1 MSSPLVPSWAL
12 RCSETLITASRL
24 TDPTVVGFGDMT
36 DAADAS
42 DDDDDVLAS
51 LRGDFAAPFARREAD
66 GAGISPAGDAAAS
79 DEVRLP
85 ERLAPSLPTRPLTSQ
100 RPPAPLDAQD
110 DDRLLDEVAALTT
123 TRATATSGGAKSS
136 SAPASGDARRA
147 PPRAPH
153 APADDTLEDDDALAE
168 EAMALA
174 GASRLPPLVNEESE
188 EDEEAFEDAPAPA
201 PARARTRVPLSA
213 PEPGSGSRAL
223 RAFRSKTTAS
233 SAPTSAAAPP
243 ASSSLPAWA
252 DAPLGA
258 ASSVVDADPREVAA
272 ALAANR
278 ALQSSLKDTIR
289 DVETALAVNAETR
302 RELGEAIRE
311 AKEERRA
318 SRASTVGGVGV
329 GEGEVGDGGYDAYVV
344 TFRPGRYFRTPRAP
358 GTPSD
363 RPEPNAD
370 AARPEWMRLRARAP
384 FHFRA
389 VKPWTSAEDKQL
401 RRGVHY
407 YLQKARLF
415 SRERM
420 TLEEVAGFGV
430 ARLEELLDRA
440 DGFASVA
447 DDAAA
452 IDWVEVSKLFLPSRD
467 PDDCRLRWTNCRDP
481 RLDQGAFTEE
491 EDDRLR
497 EIVEELGGRDWE
509 TVAERLSAAND
520 AGDGAERSARGLRS
534 ATQCAGRFQAHLN
547 PHLIR
552 SAWTPEEDAVLRD
565 FVERNGVGRW
575 ADAARLLPGHTSQQA
590 MHRWLKLL
598 KPGRR
603 KGAWL
608 KEEDEALRFAV
619 AAYARVGK
627 GANGEA
633 AARPALP
640 WTKISAHVATR
651 TDVQCRERW
660 TNVLDPALTDAEWT
674 PKDDA
679 ELAAAARAHEERG
692 ERPGETVVAWSRV
705 ARQLGRGLTDKMCR
719 NRWRVLERATKMA
732 EKRAAKER
740 AAEERARV
748 REEARREKAR
758 AAEEARRG
766 KRKRP
771 REVPPEVVAAVAEGV
786 GGTRARSART
796 RR

>member
-1 MSSPLVPSWAL
+1 
-12 RCSETLITASRL
+12 
-24 TDPTVVGFGDMT
+24 MT

-42 DDDDDVLAS
+42 DDDDDDVLAS
-51 LRGDFAAPFARREAD
+51 LRGDFAAPFARRAAD
-66 GAGISPAGDAAAS
+66 GAGISPEGDVAAS

-85 ERLAPSLPTRPLTSQ
+85 ARLAPSLPARSLTFQPPL
-100 RPPAPLDAQD
+100 APLDAQD
-110 DDRLLDEVAALTT
+110 DERLLDEVAALTT
-123 TRATATSGGAKSS
+123 TSTAATTPGAVRFS
-136 SAPASGDARRA
+136 SAPTSGDARRA

-174 GASRLPPLVNEESE
+174 GASRPPGSASEESE
-188 EDEEAFEDAPAPA
+188 EDEEAFEDARVGARCRRGPASA
-201 PARARTRVPLSA
+201 PARAQTRVLPRTA

-223 RAFRSKTTAS
+223 RAFRSKTNAS
-233 SAPTSAAAPP
+233 SAQTSAAAPP
-243 ASSSLPAWA
+243 ASSALPAWA

-258 ASSVVDADPREVAA
+258 ASSAVRADPGELAA

-289 DVETALAVNAETR
+289 DVETALAANAETR

-311 AKEERRA
+311 AREESRA
-318 SRASTVGGVGV
+318 SRKSTGGGG
-329 GEGEVGDGGYDAYVV
+329 GEGEVGDGGYDAYVA

-358 GTPSD
+358 GTPSE
-363 RPEPNAD
+363 RPDLNGD
-370 AARPEWMRLRARAP
+370 AARPMWRRLRARAP

-440 DGFASVA
+440 DGFASVV

-452 IDWVEVSKLFLPSRD
+452 VDWGEVRKLFLPSRD

-497 EIVEELGGRDWE
+497 EMAEEFGGRDWE
-509 TVAERLSAAND
+509 KIAERLSTAND
-520 AGDGAERSARGLRS
+520 GGEGDGAERPARGLRS

-547 PHLIR
+547 LDLIR

-565 FVERNGVGRW
+565 FVERHGTGRW

-598 KPGRR
+598 TSGRR

-608 KEEDEALRFAV
+608 EEEDEALRFAV

-640 WTKISAHVATR
+640 WSKIAAHVATR

-674 PKDDA
+674 SKDDA
-679 ELAAAARAHEERG
+679 ELAAAVRAHEERG

-705 ARQLGRGLTDKMCR
+705 ARLLGRGLTDKMCR
-719 NRWRVLERATKMA
+719 NRWRVLERATKMS

-740 AAEERARV
+740 AAEERKRI

-771 REVPPEVVAAVAEGV
+771 REVPPEVFEAVAEGV
-786 GGTRARSART
+786 GGTRARSARA

>member
-1 MSSPLVPSWAL
+1 M
-12 RCSETLITASRL
+12 
-24 TDPTVVGFGDMT
+24 
-36 DAADAS
+36 
-42 DDDDDVLAS
+42 
-51 LRGDFAAPFARREAD
+51 
-66 GAGISPAGDAAAS
+66 
-79 DEVRLP
+79 
-85 ERLAPSLPTRPLTSQ
+85 
-100 RPPAPLDAQD
+100 
-110 DDRLLDEVAALTT
+110 
-123 TRATATSGGAKSS
+123 
-136 SAPASGDARRA
+136 
-147 PPRAPH
+147 
-153 APADDTLEDDDALAE
+153 
-168 EAMALA
+168 
-174 GASRLPPLVNEESE
+174 
-188 EDEEAFEDAPAPA
+188 
-201 PARARTRVPLSA
+201 
-213 PEPGSGSRAL
+213 
-223 RAFRSKTTAS
+223 
-233 SAPTSAAAPP
+233 
-243 ASSSLPAWA
+243 
-252 DAPLGA
+252 
-258 ASSVVDADPREVAA
+258 
-272 ALAANR
+272 
-278 ALQSSLKDTIR
+278 
-289 DVETALAVNAETR
+289 ETALAANAETR
-302 RELGEAIRE
+302 RELGVAIRD
-311 AKEERRA
+311 AREESRA
-318 SRASTVGGVGV
+318 SRKSTGGGE
-329 GEGEVGDGGYDAYVV
+329 GEGEVGDGGYNAYVA

-358 GTPSD
+358 GTPSE
-363 RPEPNAD
+363 RPELNGD
-370 AARPEWMRLRARAP
+370 AARPMWRRLRARAP

-440 DGFASVA
+440 DGFASVV

-452 IDWVEVSKLFLPSRD
+452 VDWGEVRKLFLPSRD

-497 EIVEELGGRDWE
+497 EMAEEFGGRDWE
-509 TVAERLSAAND
+509 KIAERLSTAND
-520 AGDGAERSARGLRS
+520 GGEGDGAERPARGLRS

-547 PHLIR
+547 LDLIR

-565 FVERNGVGRW
+565 FVEHHGTGRW

-598 KPGRR
+598 TSGRR

-608 KEEDEALRFAV
+608 EEEDEALRFAV
-619 AAYARVGK
+619 ATYARVGK

-640 WTKISAHVATR
+640 WSKIAAHVATR

-674 PKDDA
+674 SKDDA
-679 ELAAAARAHEERG
+679 ELAAAVRAHEERG

-705 ARQLGRGLTDKMCR
+705 ARLLGRGLTDKMCR
-719 NRWRVLERATKMA
+719 NRWRVLERATKMS

-740 AAEERARV
+740 AAEERKRI

-771 REVPPEVVAAVAEGV
+771 REVPPEVFEAVAEGV
-786 GGTRARSART
+786 GGTRARSARA